1 LVDTLF
7 GVKQVLGK
15 VHLYEC
21 AKFREGFPRFRQQI
35 FVAKQ
40 LIIVEVL
47 KPTMDACSLPVLPD
61 YEQRAQLSYQPGKS
75 RMLQHSDGRARRIVR
90 FRHGHRSRVA
100 RNVHDSAIR
109 EPVKQ
114 FRYVPDINRKLY
126 TSPLATAEPGDLLN
140 QNPGNCSQASIRSLD
155 LARNLLFKFWI
166 VNCRYV
172 FKSPEGTVQSGQFLP
187 RKTQLDHFIYLFIHT
202 QIAYSCP

>member
-1 LVDTLF
+1 MLVDTLF

-15 VHLYEC
+15 VRLYER
-21 AKFREGFPRFRQQI
+21 AKFRQGFPRFRQQI
-35 FVAKQ
+35 LVAKQ

-109 EPVKQ
+109 EPNTTPTIRRSCV
-114 FRYVPDINRKLY
+114 RNR
-126 TSPLATAEPGDLLN
+126 
-140 QNPGNCSQASIRSLD
+140 
-155 LARNLLFKFWI
+155 
-166 VNCRYV
+166 
-172 FKSPEGTVQSGQFLP
+172 
-187 RKTQLDHFIYLFIHT
+187 
-202 QIAYSCP
+202 